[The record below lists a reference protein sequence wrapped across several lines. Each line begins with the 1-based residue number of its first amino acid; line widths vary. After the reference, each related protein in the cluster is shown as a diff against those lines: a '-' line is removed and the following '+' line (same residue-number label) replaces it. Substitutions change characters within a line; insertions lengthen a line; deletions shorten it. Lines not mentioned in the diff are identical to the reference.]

1 MGKLDLKPESK
12 HGSRND
18 EESQIVGHA
27 TRKRWP
33 KGKQKSAS
41 RSARGKM
48 TKCTCVGL
56 NAGKTATAGGG
67 GWKPESRKRGPWR
80 AVRWTRLC
88 HALAPVWSDETE
100 SRRIHRGTW
109 EIEANRENRLARGRN
124 NQLATRPKRPV
135 LMADRDAKPSAEQQ
149 LGHANRGIRLA
160 PNSRRQ
166 QREDLSSWN
175 QDEIKIAQERPDSE
189 KITEQEK

>member
-1 MGKLDLKPESK
+1 LDLKPGPK

-18 EESQIVGHA
+18 EESRIVGRA

-33 KGKQKSAS
+33 KVKKIGVALGSGK
-41 RSARGKM
+41 
-48 TKCTCVGL
+48 TTECTCAGL
-56 NAGKTATAGGG
+56 NAWKTATAGGG
-67 GWKPESRKRGPWR
+67 GWRTESRKRGPWW
-80 AVRWTRLC
+80 AVRRPRLGL
-88 HALAPVWSDETE
+88 ALAPVWSDETE
-100 SRRIHRGTW
+100 SGRIRRGTW

-149 LGHANRGIRLA
+149 LGHANRGIRPA

-166 QREDLSSWN
+166 QREDLSGWN
-175 QDEIKIAQERPDSE
+175 QDEIKIAQERPDPE